1 MHTMELQLQRQ
12 QQQQRRCLS
21 SDSSASESTA
31 PTLSTP
37 PPFSPIPYHQRN
49 IYVDRWEPCTGNL
62 SIAEFLTGTFLVNCP
77 SFGACHKRWA
87 ALGFPDID
95 VSHWPR
101 FDSAL
106 FPTNFNELLP
116 AYNQATAL
124 FLDRVSSFW
133 HGRPTPEMTLQQMAP
148 FVLLEVVCT
157 ADLTVAEREQEH
169 GALNEQA
176 RLFLWEQTVSH
187 RISLLAHQTR
197 WVIDQCVH
205 RASETCILRVSF
217 GEVHDNQS
225 YCERHFCDL
234 IQSLQLRMPN
244 FRTKT
249 IDAAHAEGP
258 LSWYLPTFDL
268 PIRQEQLQPGP
279 AMASRKRK
287 RVSLG
292 GWQNDISH
300 RSPKRQEHVEV
311 IHRPSR
317 VDLFDMLSN
326 AAGTTT
332 STRFAEIHDGDMPP
346 TLLPSTVANWSSPIL
361 GPPGASWPPSSPDVA
376 TLPVTLGQPTPGIGL
391 PETSM
396 PSIVSLPAVP
406 LEPNPLPFFPSAAII
421 EAEDVKPLLAAASGS
436 VVAMA
441 MPLPTPAATVTATP
455 TSTPPPPPSTAKARA
470 EQSRLKMQRYA
481 ARVKK
486 QREALVTVYEDM
498 ENALQRMPGAAAL
511 LSQLSSTNGTSNSS
525 SSSAS
530 PEQVTFAS
538 AAEKLNYQK
547 RQSKARKRAGE
558 STHVDS
564 ISLRSKQALQ
574 LPFVHPMRRAIEDAL
589 VRHRE
594 TWIDLI
600 EAEKRLKSGGAAAIT
615 ASKRQKKSGGS
626 VVAKEGGREL
636 DEGQREG
643 EGTPV
648 RDLIQ
653 MLEGGPQPG
662 WTA

>member
-1 MHTMELQLQRQ
+1 
-12 QQQQRRCLS
+12 
-21 SDSSASESTA
+21 
-31 PTLSTP
+31 
-37 PPFSPIPYHQRN
+37 
-49 IYVDRWEPCTGNL
+49 
-62 SIAEFLTGTFLVNCP
+62 
-77 SFGACHKRWA
+77 
-87 ALGFPDID
+87 
-95 VSHWPR
+95 
-101 FDSAL
+101 
-106 FPTNFNELLP
+106 
-116 AYNQATAL
+116 
-124 FLDRVSSFW
+124 
-133 HGRPTPEMTLQQMAP
+133 
-148 FVLLEVVCT
+148 
-157 ADLTVAEREQEH
+157 
-169 GALNEQA
+169 
-176 RLFLWEQTVSH
+176 
-187 RISLLAHQTR
+187 
-197 WVIDQCVH
+197 
-205 RASETCILRVSF
+205 
-217 GEVHDNQS
+217 
-225 YCERHFCDL
+225 
-234 IQSLQLRMPN
+234 
-244 FRTKT
+244 
-249 IDAAHAEGP
+249 
-258 LSWYLPTFDL
+258 
-268 PIRQEQLQPGP
+268 
-279 AMASRKRK
+279 
-287 RVSLG
+287 
-292 GWQNDISH
+292 
-300 RSPKRQEHVEV
+300 
-311 IHRPSR
+311 
-317 VDLFDMLSN
+317 
-326 AAGTTT
+326 
-332 STRFAEIHDGDMPP
+332 
-346 TLLPSTVANWSSPIL
+346 
-361 GPPGASWPPSSPDVA
+361 
-376 TLPVTLGQPTPGIGL
+376 
-391 PETSM
+391 
-396 PSIVSLPAVP
+396 
-406 LEPNPLPFFPSAAII
+406 
-421 EAEDVKPLLAAASGS
+421 
-436 VVAMA
+436 
-441 MPLPTPAATVTATP
+441 
-455 TSTPPPPPSTAKARA
+455 
-470 EQSRLKMQRYA
+470 MQRYA